1 MTLKQKSDGIYLDDS
16 FDDVMFD
23 SLIFDCDGVLIDI
36 TKSYDQTII
45 TTTKY
50 ILETLAKIT
59 DSIDIDFKI
68 IDGFKST
75 GGFNDEVD
83 LTYAAI
89 LSIIA
94 AKKLKKDQTEFI
106 FNVIKNS
113 DSTGIKSVENF
124 LKKQIDISEIIDGF
138 KSTGGFNDEVDLTYA
153 SILSIIAAKKLK
165 KDQTE
170 FIFNVIKNSDSTGIK
185 SVEIF
190 LKKQTDISVII
201 DQLSYPGSHK
211 ENILYQTFDQ
221 LFYGPE
227 LYSKLFQ
234 NPSKF
239 SEPGLIENDDVIFND
254 NLSEK
259 LQKKFG
265 KQISMV
271 TGRGKESVRYSLK
284 HLLEKFDLTNS
295 AFLEDESRDLAK
307 PNPQALINSISG
319 MNSKSCLYVGD
330 SMEDFLMAK
339 KSTILGYKTTFC
351 GIIGT
356 SKNPQ
361 EKLKLFEQNEAI
373 LVLDSIELLPKVLNL
388 E

>member
-1 MTLKQKSDGIYLDDS
+1 MTLKQKLEGIYIDDS
-16 FDDVMFD
+16 FNDVEID

-45 TTTKY
+45 TTAKY
-50 ILETLAKIT
+50 VLETLANIN

-89 LSIIA
+89 LSIVA

-106 FNVIKNS
+106 F
-113 DSTGIKSVENF
+113 T
-124 LKKQIDISEIIDGF
+124 
-138 KSTGGFNDEVDLTYA
+138 
-153 SILSIIAAKKLK
+153 
-165 KDQTE
+165 
-170 FIFNVIKNSDSTGIK
+170 VIKNSDSTGIK

-190 LKKQTDISVII
+190 LKNQVDISKII
-201 DQLSYPGSHK
+201 NQLSYPGSHK
-211 ENILYQTFDQ
+211 ENILYQIFDQ

-227 LYSKLFQ
+227 LYLKLFK
-234 NPSKF
+234 NNSKF
-239 SEPGLIENDDVIFND
+239 SNSGLIENDDVILN
-254 NLSEK
+254 NELCIK

-265 KQISMV
+265 NQISMV
-271 TGRGKESVRYSLK
+271 TGRGKESVSYSLK
-284 HLLEKFDLTNS
+284 NLLEKFNLPNS
-295 AFLEDESRDLAK
+295 VFLEDESRDLAK
-307 PNPQALINSISG
+307 PNPQALVNSING

-330 SMEDFLMAK
+330 SMEDFIMAK
-339 KSTILGYKTTFC
+339 KATILGNKTTFC

-361 EKLKLFEQNEAI
+361 EKLKLFEENGAT
-373 LVLDSIELLPKVLNL
+373 LVLDSITLLPKVLNL

>member
-1 MTLKQKSDGIYLDDS
+1 MTLKQISEGIYLDNSFNDVTIDS
-16 FDDVMFD
+16 M
-23 SLIFDCDGVLIDI
+23 IFDCDGVLIDI

-45 TTTKY
+45 RTTKY
-50 ILETLAKIT
+50 VLENFTKIT
-59 DSIDIDFKI
+59 DSININFKI

-113 DSTGIKSVENF
+113 DSTGINSVENF
-124 LKKQIDISEIIDGF
+124 LKKQIDISEII
-138 KSTGGFNDEVDLTYA
+138 S
-153 SILSIIAAKKLK
+153 
-165 KDQTE
+165 
-170 FIFNVIKNSDSTGIK
+170 
-185 SVEIF
+185 
-190 LKKQTDISVII
+190 
-201 DQLSYPGSHK
+201 QLSYPGPHK
-211 ENILYQTFDQ
+211 ENILYQIFDQ

-227 LYSKLFQ
+227 LYSKLFNSRSQ
-234 NPSKF
+234 F

-254 NLSEK
+254 NLSDK

-271 TGRGKESVRYSLK
+271 TGRGKESVSYSLK
-284 HLLEKFDLTNS
+284 HLLEKFDLNNS
-295 AFLEDESRDLAK
+295 VFLEDESRELAK
-307 PNPQALINSISG
+307 PNPQALINSIGG
-319 MNSKSCLYVGD
+319 MNSQSCLYVGD

-339 KSTILGYKTTFC
+339 KATILGHKTIFC

-356 SKNPQ
+356 SKNPE

-373 LVLDSIELLPKVLNL
+373 LVLDSINLLPKVLNL

>member
-1 MTLKQKSDGIYLDDS
+1 MTLKQKLEGIYIDDS
-16 FDDVMFD
+16 FNDVEID

-45 TTTKY
+45 TTVKY
-50 ILETLAKIT
+50 VLETLANIN

-89 LSIIA
+89 LSIVA

-106 FNVIKNS
+106 FTVIENT
-113 DSTGIKSVENF
+113 DSTGITSVENF
-124 LKKQIDISEIIDGF
+124 LKNQVDISKII
-138 KSTGGFNDEVDLTYA
+138 N
-153 SILSIIAAKKLK
+153 
-165 KDQTE
+165 
-170 FIFNVIKNSDSTGIK
+170 
-185 SVEIF
+185 
-190 LKKQTDISVII
+190 
-201 DQLSYPGSHK
+201 QLSYPGPHK
-211 ENILYQTFDQ
+211 ENILYQIFDQ

-227 LYSKLFQ
+227 LYLKLFK
-234 NPSKF
+234 NNSKF
-239 SEPGLIENDDVIFND
+239 SNSGLIENDDVILND
-254 NLSEK
+254 ELCIK

-271 TGRGKESVRYSLK
+271 TGRGKESVSYSLK
-284 HLLEKFDLTNS
+284 NLLQKFDLPNS
-295 AFLEDESRDLAK
+295 VFLEDESRDLAK
-307 PNPQALINSISG
+307 PNPQALVNSING

-330 SMEDFLMAK
+330 SMEDFIMAK
-339 KSTILGYKTTFC
+339 KATILGNKTTFC

-361 EKLKLFEQNEAI
+361 EKLKLFEENGAI
-373 LVLDSIELLPKVLNL
+373 LVLDSITLLPKVLNL